1 MKNVIKDISKGKNPQ
16 AISAPEEK
24 TTLKRGKLL
33 MKCIGQGVGGRR
45 DEGEGACSSLPK
57 RVVNRMS

>member
-24 TTLKRGKLL
+24 TTLKRGKLI
-33 MKCIGQGVGGRR
+33 MKCIGQGVEGGWE
-45 DEGEGACSSLPK
+45 EGQGGGGMQLP
-57 RVVNRMS
+57 SQTGG

>member
-33 MKCIGQGVGGRR
+33 MKCIEQGVAGGWEKGR
-45 DEGEGACSSLPK
+45 GGGGMQLP
-57 RVVNRMS
+57 SQTGG